1 MRELIAYFVWILGIP
16 AIIRAITRR
25 KVGIILYHDPEP
37 GAFESHVKY
46 LKKYYNVIHFDQV
59 VEAMAS
65 GDWSGIPMHSV
76 VLNFDDGYRGN
87 VELMAICERH
97 ALTPTLY
104 LCSHVVA
111 TRRRFWSRLDGGRS
125 KRLRL
130 VENRALLAKLKDEAD
145 YTPEREYPDR
155 EALSQDELSEMA
167 HQFDYQS
174 HGRFHFSV
182 LTLGDDELTEE
193 LRGSRSRVEELS
205 NRRCEHFSYPY
216 GDFSSREVDAVRA
229 AGYRTARTTLPG
241 WVKPESDRY
250 RLPIVAD
257 VPGAIST
264 NLFRLQLT
272 GLPRLFKRFIYVS
285 LTKHVYAL
293 RQRRLMSRRVF

>member
-1 MRELIAYFVWILGIP
+1 MREIIGYLVWILGIP
-16 AIIRAITRR
+16 AFIRALTRH
-25 KVGIILYHDPEP
+25 KVGILLYHDPEP
-37 GAFESHVKY
+37 AAFESHLEY
-46 LKKYYNVIHFDQV
+46 LKKFYNVIHFDRIV
-59 VEAMAS
+59 DAMTS
-65 GDWSGIPMHSV
+65 DDWSEIPPRAI

-87 VELMAICERH
+87 AELNAICERH
-97 ALTPTLY
+97 GVTPTLY

-111 TRRRFWSRLDGGRS
+111 TRRRFWSKLDGGRS

-130 VENRALLAKLKDEAD
+130 VENTALLAKLEDEAD
-145 YTPEREYPDR
+145 YTPEREYPGR
-155 EALSQDELSEMA
+155 EALSQDELIEMA

-182 LTLGDDELTEE
+182 LTLGDDELVEE
-193 LRGSRSRVEELS
+193 LRESRSRIEELS
-205 NRRCEHFSYPY
+205 NQGCEHFSYPY
-216 GDFSSREVDAVRA
+216 GDFSQREVDAVRD
-229 AGYRTARTTLPG
+229 AGYRSARTTLPG
-241 WVKPESDRY
+241 WVTPDSDRY

-272 GLPRLFKRFIYVS
+272 GLPRFFKRLIYVS

-293 RQRRLMSRRVF
+293 RQRHLMSRRVF